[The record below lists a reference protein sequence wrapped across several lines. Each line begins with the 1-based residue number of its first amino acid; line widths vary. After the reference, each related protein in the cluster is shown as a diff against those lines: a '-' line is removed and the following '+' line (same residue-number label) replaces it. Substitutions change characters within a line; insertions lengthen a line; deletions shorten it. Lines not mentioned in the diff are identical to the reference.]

1 MRQSIHD
8 RPTSQL
14 KGETTEHS
22 FHPRWQKVVK
32 MFKQMHWQQNESI
45 KDNSAWGLVIRVL
58 KYALTLTLHGVTSK
72 TTNPITCGDKETH
85 KTNLCVCVLL
95 YLYLFSIYIYIL
107 QSLQFRFS
115 GWFPTLLGGPIS
127 STSLGT
133 ASPCGSHS
141 AGQMLQ
147 LTTVSWVQDG
157 KAYFGNFMWILRL
170 KSHIKIPLWFKVAPW
185 FPW

>member
-95 YLYLFSIYIYIL
+95 YLYLFSIYIYIYFNL
-107 QSLQFRFS
+107 SNLDSLAGFLRCLVDQFH
-115 GWFPTLLGGPIS
+115 P
-127 STSLGT
+127 
-133 ASPCGSHS
+133 
-141 AGQMLQ
+141 
-147 LTTVSWVQDG
+147 
-157 KAYFGNFMWILRL
+157 LRL
-170 KSHIKIPLWFKVAPW
+170 VQLRHVVHILQGKCCNSPQCPECKMAKLISATSCEFFDWSLT
-185 FPW
+185 